1 MNKAFYAIPEMEFG
15 LMILRKD
22 ATLFFFLWIFMAFV
36 AMPLDLC
43 PQNVSSK
50 KSVENSGKTSTKK
63 TVTQTNKTKSL
74 ENPKNSSSIVHKVS
88 KGENLYRISLK
99 YKVTMDEIMR
109 ANNLKNENSV
119 FTGMTLKIPTAN
131 NSTINSNTNNSK
143 TKTEEKKPSA
153 TVAKSTTPSKNTNF
167 SWPIKNVISCKQDG
181 LDGVKPIGLII
192 RAPAGASVHSS
203 AEGIVQRIGYMRGY
217 GNFVLVKHP
226 GDYFTIYSYLE
237 NITVKKGQEIK
248 KGTRLGSVDSN
259 TQSVHFQI
267 DRNGK
272 ALNPLTLLPKRS

>member
-1 MNKAFYAIPEMEFG
+1 
-15 LMILRKD
+15 
-22 ATLFFFLWIFMAFV
+22 MAFM

-43 PQNVSSK
+43 PQNVSTK
-50 KSVENSGKTSTKK
+50 KSVANSSTASSKK
-63 TVTQTNKTKSL
+63 TVTQTNKTKSP
-74 ENPKNSSSIVHKVS
+74 EKPKNSSSIVHKVS

-119 FTGMTLKIPTAN
+119 FAGMSLKIPTVN
-131 NSTINSNTNNSK
+131 NSNTNSIANNSPK

-153 TVAKSTTPSKNTNF
+153 TVAKSTTPSKSTNF